1 MGNAAARTAD
11 ATVSAHGAVAVV
23 TSDTTVIP
31 TTRGLYI
38 GATGNLKVT
47 MADGTVVVFA
57 SVPVGILPVQV
68 QIVWAAS
75 TTASSIIALY

>member
-1 MGNAAARTAD
+1 MGNAANRTAD

-23 TSDTTVIP
+23 PNDTTVIP

-47 MADGTVVVFA
+47 MADGTVATFA
-57 SVPVGILPVQV
+57 SVPVGVLPVQV
-68 QIVWAAS
+68 QIVWAAG
-75 TTASSIIALY
+75 TVASSILALY